1 LEAGVW
7 QAREIV
13 DIPCLTCGETAIY
26 FAGLMGATFGVVTL
40 KEQGVINQ
48 WREVVYWSGLQSKA
62 ITNNP
67 VRGISVSAW
76 EAEKSLMED
85 PSIVVRACEETA
97 RELVR
102 DGAEVIIIGCG
113 LYGPMCTDGGFTNI
127 DGVVPVVD
135 PVTMSFKLAENWA
148 IFQRNLKM
156 PYLSRVGRYQ
166 RIPDED
172 AQRMRKHFG
181 VDKMSSSE

>member
-1 LEAGVW
+1 VHYASLLG
-7 QAREIV
+7 
-13 DIPCLTCGETAIY
+13 G
-26 FAGLMGATFGVVTL
+26 TFGVVTL

-48 WREVVYWSGLQSKA
+48 WRDVVYWSGLQSKA

-67 VRGISVSAW
+67 VRGISVNAFD
-76 EAEKSLMED
+76 AEKALMED

-97 RELVR
+97 RELIR

-113 LYGPMCTDGGFTNI
+113 LYGPMCADGGLTNI

-135 PVTMSFKLAENWA
+135 PVTTSFKIAEDMVVFKN
-148 IFQRNLKM
+148 NMNM
-156 PYLSRVGRYQ
+156 PYVSRVGRHQ

-172 AQRMRKHFG
+172 AQRIRTHFG
-181 VDKMSSSE
+181 VDKMRSP

>member
-1 LEAGVW
+1 VAQEL
-7 QAREIV
+7 V
-13 DIPCLTCGETAIY
+13 DIPILTCGETAVH
-26 FAGLMGATFGVVTL
+26 FASLMGGTFGVVTL

-67 VRGISVSAW
+67 VRGISVSAPD
-76 EAEKSLMED
+76 AETALEKD
-85 PSIVVRACEETA
+85 PSIVVRACEKTA

-113 LYGPMCTDGGFTNI
+113 LYGPMCVDAGFTNI

-135 PVTMSFKLAENWA
+135 PVTASFTLAQDWV
-148 IFQRNLKM
+148 IWQRNLKT
-156 PYLSRVGRYQ
+156 PYVSRVGKYQ
-166 RIPDED
+166 RIPDKD
-172 AQRMRKHFG
+172 AKRIRLHFG
-181 VDKMSSSE
+181 VDKMSSS

>member
-1 LEAGVW
+1 M
-7 QAREIV
+7 ARELV
-13 DIPCLTCGETAIY
+13 DIPVLTCGETSVHYASLL
-26 FAGLMGATFGVVTL
+26 GGTFGVVTL

-62 ITNNP
+62 IVNNP

-76 EAEKSLMED
+76 DAEKALMED
-85 PSIVVRACEETA
+85 PSIVVRACEEKA
-97 RELVR
+97 RELVH

-113 LYGPMCTDGGFTNI
+113 LYGPMCADAGFTNI

-135 PVTMSFKLAENWA
+135 PVSVSFKIAEDMV
-148 IFQRNLKM
+148 IFKREMGM
-156 PYLSRVGRYQ
+156 PYVSRVGTYQ

-172 AQRMRKHFG
+172 VKRIRDHFG
-181 VDKMSSSE
+181 VEKM

>member
-1 LEAGVW
+1 
-7 QAREIV
+7 
-13 DIPCLTCGETAIY
+13 
-26 FAGLMGATFGVVTL
+26 MGGTFGVVTL

-76 EAEKSLMED
+76 DAEKSLEED
-85 PSIVVRACEETA
+85 PGIVVRACEETA

-113 LYGPMCTDGGFTNI
+113 LYGPMCTDAGFTNI

-148 IFQRNLKM
+148 IFERNLKM